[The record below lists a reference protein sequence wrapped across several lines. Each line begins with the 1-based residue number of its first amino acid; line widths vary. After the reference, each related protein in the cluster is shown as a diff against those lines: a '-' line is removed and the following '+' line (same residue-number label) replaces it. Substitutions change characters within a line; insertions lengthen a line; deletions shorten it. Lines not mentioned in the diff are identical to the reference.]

1 MNQEEIIMHQ
11 AVVCIA
17 PSVTDAERLVDSLKD
32 SGFTADDISLM
43 MPDSFGAQELA
54 YEKHTKASCG
64 FMAGTLFGAVL
75 GGILAFFAQR
85 GAFGTANLEQVIA
98 AGPTMAVLAGIG
110 VFGLALGIIGALY
123 GMSLPTFEAKKFERT
138 TRFGNTLMAVHT
150 ENEKEAR
157 VVEKLFK
164 DGGGLEVQRTTE
176 VSIRRPKTMEQ
187 SVIEADKRKAA

>member
-1 MNQEEIIMHQ
+1 MHQ

-17 PSVTDAERLVDSLKD
+17 PSITDAERLVDSLKD

-43 MPDSFGAQELA
+43 MPDSYGAQELA

-64 FMAGTLFGAVL
+64 FTAGTLL
-75 GGILAFFAQR
+75 GSVVGGLLGFFAQR

-98 AGPTMAVLAGIG
+98 AGPTMAVLAGIA
-110 VFGLALGIIGALY
+110 VFGLALGLIGMLY
-123 GMSLPTFEAKKFERT
+123 GLSLPVFEAKKFERT
-138 TRFGNTLMAVHT
+138 MRFGNTLLAVHT

-164 DGGGLEVQRTTE
+164 DGGGLEVQRTSET
-176 VSIRRPKTMEQ
+176 SIKRPKEMQQ
-187 SVIEADKRKAA
+187 SVIQHDKHKAA

>member
-1 MNQEEIIMHQ
+1 MHQ

-17 PSVTDAERLVDSLKD
+17 PSITDAERLVDSLKD

-64 FMAGTLFGAVL
+64 FMGGTLFGAVL

-138 TRFGNTLMAVHT
+138 MRFGNTLMAVHT

-187 SVIEADKRKAA
+187 SVIDADKRKAA